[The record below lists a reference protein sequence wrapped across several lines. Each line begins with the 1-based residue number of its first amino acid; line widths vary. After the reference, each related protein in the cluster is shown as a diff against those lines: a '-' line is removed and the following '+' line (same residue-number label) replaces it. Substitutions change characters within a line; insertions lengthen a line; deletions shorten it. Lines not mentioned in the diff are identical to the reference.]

1 MIKGYLMAVSAVIS
15 VCFIYG
21 LLVPSLISAKSD
33 LALFIGLAIAVVFPV
48 ALLKAG
54 RRYINSI
61 NKTKEK

>member
-1 MIKGYLMAVSAVIS
+1 MIKGYLMAVSAVVS

-33 LALFIGLAIAVVFPV
+33 LAFFIGLAIALIFQV

-54 RRYINSI
+54 RRYINSL

>member
-33 LALFIGLAIAVVFPV
+33 LALFIGLAIAVVFSV

-54 RRYINSI
+54 RRYINSL

>member
-1 MIKGYLMAVSAVIS
+1 MIKGYLMAVSAVVS

-33 LALFIGLAIAVVFPV
+33 LASFIGLVIALIFPV

-54 RRYINSI
+54 RRYIN
-61 NKTKEK
+61 

>member
-1 MIKGYLMAVSAVIS
+1 MIKGLSHGCFSGVS

-33 LALFIGLAIAVVFPV
+33 LAFFIGLAIAVVFPV

-54 RRYINSI
+54 RRYINSL

>member
-1 MIKGYLMAVSAVIS
+1 MIKGYFMAVSAVVS

-33 LALFIGLAIAVVFPV
+33 LAFFIGLAIALIFPV
-48 ALLKAG
+48 ALLKVG
-54 RRYINSI
+54 RRYINSL

>member
-33 LALFIGLAIAVVFPV
+33 LALFIGLAIAVVLTV

-54 RRYINSI
+54 RRYINSL

>member
-54 RRYINSI
+54 RRYINSF